1 MKQAISI
8 LLAILCFMTAG
19 AQKTSIEDYIQT
31 YRDLAIQEMKRTGV
45 PAAIKLAQGIHE
57 TEGGNSDLLKRSNNH
72 FGIKCK
78 TNWTGETV
86 YHDDDALGECFRK
99 YPSAEDSYRDHSN
112 FLKGSSRYAFLFNLK
127 PTDYKGWAYG
137 LKRAGYATNPRY
149 PQIIIKYIEE
159 YGLEEYTLMALRD
172 GSPADSM
179 NMPSVKSS
187 ARTQD
192 TVSANESLAVEDR
205 VSETRTGRTL
215 FNGLHAVWSPAGT
228 SLLAIAT
235 EHDIPLA
242 RLLDYNDLEHD
253 GLLMNDEWIYL
264 EKKRKAGKQDFYVTG
279 SEETPRFIAQVN
291 AIQLSYLLQYNNSI
305 DKTSPVPSGTRV
317 QLKPVSSDPP
327 VSPATGKKEIIHEV
341 QPKEGLL
348 AISRKYQ
355 VPVQKIRELNKLESD
370 HLTIGQK
377 LIISKK

>member
-192 TVSANESLAVEDR
+192 TVSANESLAVEGR

-264 EKKRKAGKQDFYVTG
+264 ERKRKTGKQDSYVTE

-291 AIQLSYLLQYNNSI
+291 AIQLNHLLQYNAFERGSM
-305 DKTSPVPSGTRV
+305 VPAGTRV
-317 QLKPVSSDPP
+317 LLKPASSDLA
-327 VSPATGKKEIIHEV
+327 VTTSTAKKDIIHEV
-341 QPKEGLL
+341 QPKEGLY

-355 VPVQKIRELNKLESD
+355 VPVQQIRALNKLESD

>member
-264 EKKRKAGKQDFYVTG
+264 ERKRKTGKQDSYVTE

-291 AIQLSYLLQYNNSI
+291 AIQLNHLLQYNAFDRGSM
-305 DKTSPVPSGTRV
+305 VPAGTRV
-317 QLKPVSSDPP
+317 LLKPASSDLAVTP
-327 VSPATGKKEIIHEV
+327 STAKKDIIHEV
-341 QPKEGLL
+341 QPKEGLY

-355 VPVQKIRELNKLESD
+355 VPVQQIRALNKLESD

>member
-19 AQKTSIEDYIQT
+19 AQKTSIEEYIQT

-264 EKKRKAGKQDFYVTG
+264 ERKRKTGKQDSYVTE

-291 AIQLSYLLQYNNSI
+291 AIQLNHLLQYNAFERGSM
-305 DKTSPVPSGTRV
+305 VPAGTRV
-317 QLKPVSSDPP
+317 LLKPASSDLA
-327 VSPATGKKEIIHEV
+327 VTTSTAKKDIIHEV
-341 QPKEGLL
+341 QPKEGLY

-355 VPVQKIRELNKLESD
+355 VPVQQIRALNKLESD

>member
-264 EKKRKAGKQDFYVTG
+264 ERKRKTGKQDSYVTE

-291 AIQLSYLLQYNNSI
+291 AIQLNHLLQYNAFDRGSM
-305 DKTSPVPSGTRV
+305 VPAGTRV
-317 QLKPVSSDPP
+317 QLKPASANQP
-327 VSPATGKKEIIHEV
+327 VTPSTGKKDIIHEV
-341 QPKEGLL
+341 QPKEGLY

-355 VPVQKIRELNKLESD
+355 VPVQQIRALNKLESD